1 MVPAIIFTGVFIIVV
16 IVGWVIFRQQRDAA
30 WKRFAT
36 EIGAEFIEGGL
47 FRTSKVQAHINDSA
61 VVLDSYS
68 VSSGDSSTT
77 YTRIRAPF
85 QNKDGFQFTLFRTG
99 LVSKIDKAL
108 GAQDIE
114 IGDADFDRDFT
125 IQSNNE
131 SKVRAL
137 FASLSIRQLIQAQRS
152 IRLRLKENE
161 LHFEVQGIIKDLE
174 RLKSLFELF
183 REMLGR
189 LEG

>member
-183 REMLGR
+183 REVLGR